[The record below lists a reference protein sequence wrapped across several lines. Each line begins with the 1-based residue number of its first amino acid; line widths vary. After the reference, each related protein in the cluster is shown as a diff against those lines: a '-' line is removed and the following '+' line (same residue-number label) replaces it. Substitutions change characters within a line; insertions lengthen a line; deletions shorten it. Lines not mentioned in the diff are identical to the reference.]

1 MRNLLLISL
10 LLSTG
15 LRISE
20 LCNLKLDNINLENR
34 TIQILGKGKKVRLLY
49 IGNDK
54 TLSLLED
61 YIAHHCSHSS
71 YLFTSVKNDD
81 HLKEQ
86 SVRLSLKNI
95 SHSLQLKKHI
105 TPHMFRHSFA
115 TMLLDNGVDIR
126 QIQHLL
132 GHSNINVTQIY
143 THVSQSKQVE
153 ILSEHNPLNQITPL
167 LPANQ
172 VDLT

>member
-1 MRNLLLISL
+1 MKDLQKIYCFAHQQIENSKNKHSNRKAMRNLLLISL

-71 YLFTSVKNDD
+71 YLFTSVKTMII
-81 HLKEQ
+81 
-86 SVRLSLKNI
+86 LKN
-95 SHSLQLKKHI
+95 KVC
-105 TPHMFRHSFA
+105 A
-115 TMLLDNGVDIR
+115 
-126 QIQHLL
+126 
-132 GHSNINVTQIY
+132 
-143 THVSQSKQVE
+143 
-153 ILSEHNPLNQITPL
+153 
-167 LPANQ
+167 
-172 VDLT
+172 

>member
-34 TIQILGKGKKVRLLY
+34 TIQILGKGKKERLLY
-49 IGNDK
+49 IGNDE

-71 YLFTSVKNDD
+71 YLFTGVKNDD
-81 HLKEQ
+81 HLKEP
-86 SVRLSLKNI
+86 SVRLILKNI
-95 SHSLQLKKHI
+95 SHSLQLKNISLHI
-105 TPHMFRHSFA
+105 CFDIVLQLCCLIMASIFDKYNIYWA
-115 TMLLDNGVDIR
+115 T
-126 QIQHLL
+126 
-132 GHSNINVTQIY
+132 VT
-143 THVSQSKQVE
+143 SM
-153 ILSEHNPLNQITPL
+153 
-167 LPANQ
+167 
-172 VDLT
+172 